1 MSWHYSR
8 TLGLAAIGAVLMHGS
23 VFAHNLSVCIDRASP
38 TAQADRVIA
47 TAVAKAEHAK
57 LDVRN
62 FDSSDDDDGYG
73 LKDFRG
79 LLAQG
84 CSLVL
89 GFPVESAMP
98 ALSKDLAFTP
108 PYAETGFVLAAAKD
122 LKAASLDDL
131 PAGTEVAVTSGTIA
145 NFIVADQPRLK
156 PNLLPTERETL
167 KALVSGEDKAALL
180 WRPII
185 DAPTAAKF
193 DLSPLAASHT
203 TWDLTALYATD
214 DAQDAEKFQVALN
227 DLRSSG
233 ELAKILAPYGMVLPQ
248 AQVRAQQV
256 QVQQAQAQQVQAQ
269 QVQVGVTKIAD
280 AAAAPTAAMP
290 ALYTAA
296 QAAIG
301 EKKFQDNCSQC
312 HGADLSGISGPA
324 LVGPTF
330 ASVKAAFTV
339 GNIFLIVSQNM
350 PATQPGSLAHEDY
363 VEIMSFLLKKNGYPA
378 GTTELAYDGATKSNV
393 PLVFH
398 AR

>member
-1 MSWHYSR
+1 MNRNYSC

-38 TAQADRVIA
+38 TAQADRVVA

-79 LLAQG
+79 LLARG

-89 GFPVESAMP
+89 GFPVEAAMP
-98 ALSKDLAFTP
+98 ALSQDLAFTP
-108 PYAETGFVLAAAKD
+108 PYAKTGFVLAAAKD

-145 NFIVADQPRLK
+145 NFIIADQPRLK

-167 KALVSGEDKAALL
+167 KALVSGADKAALL

-185 DAPTAAKF
+185 DAPTATKF
-193 DLSPLAASHT
+193 DLSPLAAAHT
-203 TWDLTALYATD
+203 TWNLTALYATK
-214 DAQDAEKFQVALN
+214 DAPDAEKFQIALN

-233 ELAKILAPYGMVLPQ
+233 ELAKILAPYGLILPQ
-248 AQVRAQQV
+248 AQAN
-256 QVQQAQAQQVQAQ
+256 VQA
-269 QVQVGVTKIAD
+269 GVTKIAVSASAP
-280 AAAAPTAAMP
+280 AAALP
-290 ALYTAA
+290 ALYTAG

-378 GTTELAYDGATKSNV
+378 GTTELTYDGATQSNV

-398 AR
+398 AH